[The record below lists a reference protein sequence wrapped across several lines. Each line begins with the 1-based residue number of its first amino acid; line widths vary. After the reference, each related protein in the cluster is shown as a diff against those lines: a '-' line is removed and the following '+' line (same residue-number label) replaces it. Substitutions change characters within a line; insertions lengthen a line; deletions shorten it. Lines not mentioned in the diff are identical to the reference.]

1 MSALRETGR
10 SESSTRTL
18 VIQDLEMGKKMRE
31 IILTQEEEQKK
42 LARKKDKKAQKQ
54 LLNSVQ
60 KLVVTRLDKE
70 RLDRKLK
77 EEEK

>member
-1 MSALRETGR
+1 MISDGFYDFETSRIKSIKKRKPMSALRETGR

-42 LARKKDKKAQKQ
+42 LARKKDKKA
-54 LLNSVQ
+54 
-60 KLVVTRLDKE
+60 
-70 RLDRKLK
+70 
-77 EEEK
+77 